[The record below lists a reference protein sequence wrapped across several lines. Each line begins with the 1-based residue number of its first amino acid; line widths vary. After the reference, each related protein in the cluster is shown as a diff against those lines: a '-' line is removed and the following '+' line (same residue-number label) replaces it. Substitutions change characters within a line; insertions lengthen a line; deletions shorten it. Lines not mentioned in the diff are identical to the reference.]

1 MLKQIEKY
9 GASLLALPF
18 MVTIGLFFILPLLL
32 VVVVSFWDYTSYS
45 IVPDFIFTNY
55 EDIFYGCI
63 DNLPELCT
71 AFSTYLSTIKFVI
84 ITWLITLIVGFLI
97 ALFLAFCVQSIA
109 LQIALFLLCTIPF
122 WTSNVI
128 RMISWIPTLL

>member
-1 MLKQIEKY
+1 MLKHIEKY
-9 GASLLALPF
+9 SASLLALPF

-32 VVVVSFWDYTSYS
+32 VVIVSFWDYTSYS

-63 DNLPELCT
+63 DNLPQLCT

-84 ITWLITLIVGFLI
+84 ITWFITLIVGFLI
-97 ALFLAFCVQSIA
+97 ALFWLFAFNLLHYKLHFFYSAQ
-109 LQIALFLLCTIPF
+109 FL
-122 WTSNVI
+122 SGHQ
-128 RMISWIPTLL
+128 TLLE

>member
-1 MLKQIEKY
+1 M
-9 GASLLALPF
+9 
-18 MVTIGLFFILPLLL
+18 
-32 VVVVSFWDYTSYS
+32 VVVSFWDYTSYS

-84 ITWLITLIVGFLI
+84 ITWFITLIVGFLI
-97 ALFLAFCVQSIA
+97 ALFLGFLRSINC
-109 LQIALFLLCTIPF
+109 LTNCTIF
-122 WTSNVI
+122 
-128 RMISWIPTLL
+128 TLYNSFLDIKRY